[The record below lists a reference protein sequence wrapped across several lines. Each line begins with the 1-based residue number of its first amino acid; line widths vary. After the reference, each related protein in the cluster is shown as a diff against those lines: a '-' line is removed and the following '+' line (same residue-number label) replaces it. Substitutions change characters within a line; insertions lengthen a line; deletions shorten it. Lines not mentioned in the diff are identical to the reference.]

1 MRNWHLF
8 IVVDKASKFMSTYLL
23 ESKEAECAARNL
35 LGLAP
40 TFGVL
45 LSLHSDT
52 GIQFFQAAVTH
63 LCRWLYVNV
72 DNDR

>member
-1 MRNWHLF
+1 MGNRHLF

-45 LSLHSDT
+45 LSLIATQGLSSSRRRSPISADGFT
-52 GIQFFQAAVTH
+52 
-63 LCRWLYVNV
+63 
-72 DNDR
+72 